1 MLGVSCCSPSSDCRV
16 LCQEPVFAVLALA
29 VGYCT
34 RGSVVE
40 ALALEL
46 RTWEGHLMRLR
57 GGGSSETRTRFQDGM
72 PVAFWLC
79 PQMHISYVIYVSNA
93 HKLWPRALI
102 TSLQDTLDSKV
113 LF

>member
-29 VGYCT
+29 VGCCT

-79 PQMHISYVIYVSNA
+79 PQSNA